1 MVIEMKKFFLIFLC
15 FFIIGCSKKEEN
27 FEDNKDND
35 IPEIKNIFEG
45 IDICVNKELSDE
57 NSFIS
62 KKVIILK
69 GKGKI
74 IDDINQKIKKINSC
88 DDPVIVKGSNLVY
101 NSEYLIINQNYVI
114 IHVKV
119 LSNDK
124 ILEDQVFIYDVKN
137 DVEMNYKELNEILD
151 SEKGIKVKECASLTG
166 TCVFENYQNLF

>member
-1 MVIEMKKFFLIFLC
+1 MKKFFLIFLC

-45 IDICVNKELSDE
+45 IDTCVNKELSDE

-88 DDPVIVKGSNLVY
+88 DDPVIIKGSNLVY

-114 IHVKV
+114 IHVKT